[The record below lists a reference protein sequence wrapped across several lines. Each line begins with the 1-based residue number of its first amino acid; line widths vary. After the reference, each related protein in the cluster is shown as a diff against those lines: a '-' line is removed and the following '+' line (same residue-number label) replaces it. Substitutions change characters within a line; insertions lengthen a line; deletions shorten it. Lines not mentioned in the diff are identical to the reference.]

1 MQKKKE
7 ANDDINV
14 EGIKYKIKAMPQET
28 LDPDKEEHPL
38 YQEYFNL
45 CYQQLPLFKSTKIW
59 EILNLYLGFSSLKY
73 KEKLSKKYRGKG
85 QSLKDI
91 GQDIKKFTKDPN
103 EGKSKMGKLLGTG
116 ILKMFQKDK
125 PAL

>member
-1 MQKKKE
+1 
-7 ANDDINV
+7 
-14 EGIKYKIKAMPQET
+14 
-28 LDPDKEEHPL
+28 
-38 YQEYFNL
+38 
-45 CYQQLPLFKSTKIW
+45 LFKSTKIW

-116 ILKMFQKDK
+116 ILKMF
-125 PAL
+125 